1 VAGMVHFETVG
12 RASAEIDLQVLSL
25 FTGAGGL
32 DLGLECAG
40 FSTIG
45 CVEKDRDCRATLAAN
60 RPDWALIEPGDILEL
75 APKRLLAQVG
85 AKPGELA
92 LVAGGPPCQ
101 PFSKSSF
108 WRTGEAPGMN
118 DPRARTLRAYLNVI
132 EHAQPQ
138 AMLLEN
144 VKGIGYVGR
153 GKDGEEQ
160 ALEFLA
166 ERLNEINLRCG
177 TQYQPY
183 FLHLDAANYGVP
195 QHRER
200 VFVFAHRDG
209 KELKRPDS
217 THGPKAE
224 GVQTKRVAW
233 AWDALA
239 ELDVDCDADELRLRG
254 EWAELLPSIPEGF
267 NYQHHTPRGDGE
279 PLFGWRTKY
288 WSFLLKLARHR
299 PSWTIQAQ
307 PGPATGPFHWD
318 NRRLAVAEMAA
329 LQTFP
334 AGYEIKGSYGSARK
348 QLGNAVPSAVGELL
362 GLAMREHIYGCPL
375 EKQLELI
382 PVMRNDCPDPAAAAP
397 VPERYLSLR
406 SDHAPHPGTGKG
418 PAARIWKAER
428 EAAEQQAA

>member
-1 VAGMVHFETVG
+1 MVHFAAVG
-12 RASAEIDLQVLSL
+12 GSNVEGDLQVLSL

-32 DLGLECAG
+32 DLGLESAG

-45 CVEKDRDCRATLAAN
+45 CVERDSHCRATLAAN
-60 RPDWALIEPGDILEL
+60 RPAWPLVEPGDILKLE
-75 APKRLLAQVG
+75 PKDLLAQVG
-85 AKPGELA
+85 VKPGELA

-108 WRTGEAPGMN
+108 WRTGEAPGMK
-118 DPRARTLRAYLNVI
+118 DPRAKTLRAYLNVI

-153 GKDGEEQ
+153 GKNGEQQ

-166 ERLNEINLRCG
+166 ERLDEINLRCG
-177 TQYQPY
+177 TKYQPF
-183 FLHLDAANYGVP
+183 FLHLDAADYGVP

-209 KELKRPDS
+209 KELKRPDP
-217 THGPKAE
+217 THGAIAE
-224 GVQTKRVAW
+224 GEQSERVAW

-239 ELDVDCDADELRLRG
+239 ELEVDAEADELRLRG
-254 EWAELLPSIPEGF
+254 DWAELLPSIPEGS
-267 NYQHHTPRGDGE
+267 NYQHHTPRGGGE

-288 WSFLLKLARHR
+288 WSFLLKLARDR

-334 AGYEIKGSYGSARK
+334 SGYVIKGSYGWARK
-348 QLGNAVPSAVGELL
+348 QLGNAVPSAVAELL
-362 GLAMREHIYGCPL
+362 GLAMRKQIFDCPL
-375 EKQLELI
+375 KKQRELI
-382 PVMRNDCPDPAAAAP
+382 PELRDDCPAPAP
-397 VPERYLSLR
+397 VGTVPERYLRLR
-406 SDHAPHPGTGKG
+406 GDHAPHPGTGKG
-418 PAARIWKAER
+418 PAAVQWKAER
-428 EAAEQQAA
+428 EAAGQQAA

>member
-1 VAGMVHFETVG
+1 MG
-12 RASAEIDLQVLSL
+12 RASTAPDLQTLSL

-32 DLGLECAG
+32 DLGLEAAG
-40 FSTIG
+40 FRTVG
-45 CVEKDRDCRATLAAN
+45 CVEQDAHCRETLKAN
-60 RPDWALIEPGDILEL
+60 RPAWKLLEPGDILAL
-75 APKRLLAQVG
+75 DPDDLLSQIGVA
-85 AKPGELA
+85 PGELA

-108 WRTGEAPGMN
+108 HMRDGPAGMK
-118 DPRARTLRAYLNVI
+118 DPRAKTLRAYLQVI

-144 VKGIGYVGR
+144 VKGIGFVGR
-153 GKDGEEQ
+153 GKEGEQQ
-160 ALEFLA
+160 ALDFLREQLA
-166 ERLNEINLRCG
+166 EINDRYG
-177 TQYQPY
+177 TAYAPY
-183 FLHLDAANYGVP
+183 FLHVDAADHGVP

-209 KELKRPDS
+209 REFVKPAP

-224 GVQTKRVAW
+224 AGERLAW

-239 ELDVDCDADELRLRG
+239 DLDIDADAEELRLRG
-254 EWAELLPSIPEGF
+254 EFADLLPSIPEGA
-267 NYQHHTPRGDGE
+267 NYQHHTPRGAGE

-288 WSFLLKLARHR
+288 WSFLLKLAKAR
-299 PSWTIQAQ
+299 PSWTLQAQ

-334 AGYEIKGSYGSARK
+334 ADYEIQGSYGIARK

-362 GLAMREHIYGCPL
+362 GLAMRTQIYACPL
-375 EKQLELI
+375 RERPELI
-382 PVMRNDCPDPAAAAP
+382 PALRDDCPPPSEPAS
-397 VPERYLSLR
+397 VPEEFFEMRG
-406 SDHAPHPGTGKG
+406 DHAPHPGTGKG
-418 PAARIWKAER
+418 PAALRWKAER
-428 EAAEQQAA
+428 EAAAEAAPRAA